1 MTFTELGLKEEIL
14 AALSDLGFEVPTPI
28 QQQAIPAIIAG
39 DRDLVGLAQTGT
51 GKTAAFGLPLL
62 SLCDPQ
68 AKKVQSLV
76 LCPTRELCVQIAK
89 DLVNFSTH
97 LKGVKV
103 VPIYGGSSIDKQ
115 VKEIR
120 GGAQIVVA
128 TPGRLVDMIKRR
140 MIDLSNVDF
149 AILDEADEMLNMGF
163 KEDLDFILSQTPD
176 TKHTWLFSATMPK
189 QVAYIAKTFMND
201 PVEVTVGNKN
211 SSASTIEHSYHYIHE
226 RNRYDALKRVLD
238 VNPDIY
244 GIIFC
249 QTRNH
254 TRDVADRLITD
265 GYNADALH
273 GDLSQDQRD
282 YVMNKFRNKTLQVLV
297 ATDVAARGIDVD
309 SITHVIHYQL
319 PDDVENYTHRSGR
332 TGRAGKEGKSI
343 ALVNRTFKHKLR
355 EIEKIINKPIEYKKI
370 PEGVDICDVQLK
382 ALVNQIVETPVNE
395 KAISRYDETLATA
408 FASLTKEEVIKKFV
422 SQSFERFMSYYA
434 NARDINQPLDGRGDA
449 PGAGRERGRDSGR
462 SRDEGFKR
470 YFVNLGKDGGMDPG
484 SLIRLICDN
493 SSATGNDIGR
503 IDLKNEFS
511 FFQIKDE
518 FSADVLQGIQG
529 LDYRGE
535 TLNIEESK
543 DQSPEKRERSER
555 SSGGFRGGDRSGGGD
570 RGGRGRERSGGER
583 SGGEKRP
590 RTFSG
595 RREDSRT
602 GGGGEGRPSKRNF
615 SGKREESAGS
625 GERRDFNRRGQRHK

>member
-14 AALSDLGFEVPTPI
+14 TALSDLGFEVPTPI
-28 QQQAIPAIIAG
+28 QQQAIPAIITG
-39 DRDLVGLAQTGT
+39 DTDLVGLAQTGT

-68 AKKVQSLV
+68 DKKVQGLV

-89 DLVNFSTH
+89 DLDNFSTH

-103 VPIYGGSSIDKQ
+103 VPIYGGSSIERQ
-115 VKEIR
+115 VKQIK

-140 MIDLSNVDF
+140 MIDLANVRY
-149 AILDEADEMLNMGF
+149 AVLDEADEMLNMGF
-163 KEDLDFILSQTPD
+163 KEDLDFILDKTPE
-176 TKHTWLFSATMPK
+176 TKNTWLFSATMPR
-189 QVAYIAKTFMND
+189 QVANIAKTFMYN
-201 PVEVTVGNKN
+201 PVEVTVGSKN
-211 SSASTIEHSYHYIHE
+211 SSASTIDHSYHFIHE

-254 TRDVADRLITD
+254 TRDVADKLITD

-355 EIEKIINKPIEYKKI
+355 EIEKIINKPIEYKRI
-370 PEGVDICDVQLK
+370 PEGTDICDVQLK
-382 ALVNQIVETPVNE
+382 AMVNQVVETPVNE
-395 KAISRYDETLATA
+395 DAISRYDETLAQA

-422 SQSFERFMSYYA
+422 SQNFERFMSYYA
-434 NARDINQPLDGRGDA
+434 NARDINQPVDGRDG
-449 PGAGRERGRDSGR
+449 GGRERGRETGR
-462 SRDEGFKR
+462 NRDEGFKR
-470 YFVNLGKDGGMDPG
+470 FFVNIGRDGGMDPG

-493 SSATGNDIGR
+493 TSASGNDIGR
-503 IDLKNEFS
+503 IDLKSEFS

-518 FSADVLQGIQG
+518 YVADVMQGIQG
-529 LDYRGE
+529 MEYRGE
-535 TLNIEESK
+535 RLNIEESK
-543 DQSPEKRERSER
+543 DQAPEKRDRGGR
-555 SSGGFRGGDRSGGGD
+555 SGGGRDRDRGGDRGRSRGGD
-570 RGGRGRERSGGER
+570 RERSFGGRSRSESSRGGER
-583 SGGEKRP
+583 RP
-590 RTFSG
+590 RT
-595 RREDSRT
+595 RT
-602 GGGGEGRPSKRNF
+602 GSEGGGRSED
-615 SGKREESAGS
+615 SGKRS
-625 GERRDFNRRGQRHK
+625 FNRRGFRNK

>member
-14 AALSDLGFEVPTPI
+14 TALSDLGFEVPTPI
-28 QQQAIPAIIAG
+28 QQQAIPAIISG
-39 DRDLVGLAQTGT
+39 DTDLVGLAQTGT

-68 AKKVQSLV
+68 DKNVQSLV

-89 DLVNFSTH
+89 DLDSFSTH
-97 LKGVKV
+97 LKGVRV
-103 VPIYGGSSIDKQ
+103 VPIYGGSSIERQ
-115 VKEIR
+115 VKQIK

-140 MIDLSNVDF
+140 MIDLSNVRF

-163 KEDLDFILSQTPD
+163 KEDLDFILSKTPD
-176 TKHTWLFSATMPK
+176 TKNTWLFSATMPK
-189 QVAYIAKTFMND
+189 QVAYIAKTFMNN
-201 PVEVTVGNKN
+201 PVEVTVGSKN
-211 SSASTIEHSYHYIHE
+211 SSASTIEHSYHFIHE

-254 TRDVADRLITD
+254 TRDVADKLITD

-343 ALVNRTFKHKLR
+343 ALVNRTFRHKLR

-370 PEGVDICDVQLK
+370 PEGADICDVQLK
-382 ALVNQIVETPVNE
+382 AMVNQVVETPVNE
-395 KAISRYDETLATA
+395 EAISRYDDILAQA
-408 FASLTKEEVIKKFV
+408 FASLTKEDVIKKFV
-422 SQSFERFMSYYA
+422 SQNFERFMSYYA
-434 NARDINQPLDGRGDA
+434 NARDINQPLDGKDG
-449 PGAGRERGRDSGR
+449 GGRERGRDSGR
-462 SRDEGFKR
+462 NRDEGFKR
-470 YFVNLGKDGGMDPG
+470 FFVNIGRDGGMDPG

-493 SSATGNDIGR
+493 TSASGNDIGR
-503 IDLKNEFS
+503 IDLKSEFS
-511 FFQIKDE
+511 FFQIKE
-518 FSADVLQGIQG
+518 EYVSDVMQGIQG
-529 LDYRGE
+529 MEYRGE
-535 TLNIEESK
+535 RLNVEESK
-543 DQSPEKRERSER
+543 DQAPEKRERSGGRDRGGRSGGGRER
-555 SSGGFRGGDRSGGGD
+555 SFGGGDRSRSSSS
-570 RGGRGRERSGGER
+570 RGGGER
-583 SGGEKRP
+583 RP
-590 RTFSG
+590 RT
-595 RREDSRT
+595 RT
-602 GGGGEGRPSKRNF
+602 GSEGGGRSED
-615 SGKREESAGS
+615 SGKRS
-625 GERRDFNRRGQRHK
+625 FNRRGFRNK

>member
-1 MTFTELGLKEEIL
+1 MQG
-14 AALSDLGFEVPTPI
+14 
-28 QQQAIPAIIAG
+28 
-39 DRDLVGLAQTGT
+39 
-51 GKTAAFGLPLL
+51 
-62 SLCDPQ
+62 
-68 AKKVQSLV
+68 LV

-89 DLVNFSTH
+89 DLDNFSTH

-103 VPIYGGSSIDKQ
+103 VPVYGGSSIDRQ
-115 VKEIR
+115 VKQIK

-140 MIDLSNVDF
+140 MIDLSNVRY
-149 AILDEADEMLNMGF
+149 AVLDEADEMLNMGF
-163 KEDLDFILSQTPD
+163 KEDLDFILDKTPE
-176 TKHTWLFSATMPK
+176 TKNTWLFSATMPRL
-189 QVAYIAKTFMND
+189 VANIAKTFMYN
-201 PVEVTVGNKN
+201 PVEVTVGSKN

-254 TRDVADRLITD
+254 TRDVADKLITD

-343 ALVNRTFKHKLR
+343 ALVNRTFRHKLR
-355 EIEKIINKPIEYKKI
+355 EIEKIISKPIEYKKI
-370 PEGVDICDVQLK
+370 PDGAEICDVQLK
-382 ALVNQIVETPVNE
+382 AMVNQVVETPVNE
-395 KAISRYDETLATA
+395 EAISRYDETLAHA
-408 FASLTKEEVIKKFV
+408 FSSLTKEEVIKKFV
-422 SQSFERFMSYYA
+422 SQNFERFMNYYA
-434 NARDINQPLDGRGDA
+434 KARDINQPLDGKDG
-449 PGAGRERGRDSGR
+449 GGRERGRETGR
-462 SRDEGFKR
+462 NRDEGFKR
-470 YFVNLGKDGGMDPG
+470 FFVNIGRDGGMDPG

-493 SSATGNDIGR
+493 TSASGASIGR

-511 FFQIKDE
+511 FFQIKEEYVD
-518 FSADVLQGIQG
+518 DVMQGIQG
-529 LDYRGE
+529 MEYRGE
-535 TLNIEESK
+535 RLNVEESK
-543 DQSPEKRERSER
+543 DQAPEKRERS
-555 SSGGFRGGDRSGGGD
+555 GRGGGGRDRDRSF
-570 RGGRGRERSGGER
+570 GGRSRSESSRGGER
-583 SGGEKRP
+583 RS
-590 RTFSG
+590 
-595 RREDSRT
+595 RRGSE
-602 GGGGEGRPSKRNF
+602 GGGRSE
-615 SGKREESAGS
+615 
-625 GERRDFNRRGQRHK
+625 D

>member
-14 AALSDLGFEVPTPI
+14 LALSDLGFEVPTPI
-28 QQQAIPAIIAG
+28 QQQAIPAIISG
-39 DRDLVGLAQTGT
+39 ENDLVGLAQTGT

-68 AKKVQSLV
+68 DKKVQSLV
-76 LCPTRELCVQIAK
+76 LCPTRELCVQISK
-89 DLVNFSTH
+89 DLESYSTH

-103 VPIYGGSSIDKQ
+103 VPIYGGSSIDRQ
-115 VKEIR
+115 VKQIK
-120 GGAQIVVA
+120 GGAQVVVA

-140 MIDLSNVDF
+140 LIDLSNVRF

-163 KEDLDFILSQTPD
+163 KEDLDFILSKTPE
-176 TKHTWLFSATMPK
+176 TKNTWLFSATMPK
-189 QVAYIAKTFMND
+189 QVSYIAKTFMNN
-201 PVEVTVGNKN
+201 PVEVTVGSKN
-211 SSASTIEHSYHYIHE
+211 SSASTIEHSYHFIHE
-226 RNRYDALKRVLD
+226 RNRFDALKRVLD

-254 TRDVADRLITD
+254 TRDVADKLMAD

-343 ALVNRTFKHKLR
+343 ALVNRTFRHKLR

-370 PEGVDICDVQLK
+370 PEGADICDVQLK
-382 ALVNQIVETPVNE
+382 VMVKQVVETPVNE
-395 KAISRYDETLATA
+395 DAISRYDDILTEA
-408 FASLTKEEVIKKFV
+408 FESLTKEEVIKKFV
-422 SQSFERFMSYYA
+422 SQNFERFMSYYA
-434 NARDINQPLDGRGDA
+434 NARDINQPLDGKDA
-449 PGAGRERGRDSGR
+449 GAGRDRGRETGR
-462 SRDEGFKR
+462 NRDEGFKR
-470 YFVNLGKDGGMDPG
+470 FFVNIGRDGGMDPG

-493 SSATGNDIGR
+493 TSASGDDIGR
-503 IDLKNEFS
+503 IDLKSEFS

-518 FSADVLQGIQG
+518 YVPDVMQSIQG
-529 LDYRGE
+529 LEYRGE
-535 TLNIEESK
+535 RLNVEESK
-543 DQSPEKRERSER
+543 DQAPEKRERS
-555 SSGGFRGGDRSGGGD
+555 SGGGGGRDRGGD
-570 RGGRGRERSGGER
+570 RGGRSGGDRGSRGGGDRDRGFGGRSRSDSSSSSRSSEGGER
-583 SGGEKRP
+583 RP
-590 RTFSG
+590 RA
-595 RREDSRT
+595 RT
-602 GGGGEGRPSKRNF
+602 SEGGGAGRGDDSAKR
-615 SGKREESAGS
+615 S
-625 GERRDFNRRGQRHK
+625 FNRRGFRNK

>member
-14 AALSDLGFEVPTPI
+14 SALSDLGFEVPTPI

-39 DRDLVGLAQTGT
+39 ENDLVGLAQTGT

-62 SLCDPQ
+62 NLCNISQ
-68 AKKVQSLV
+68 KNVQGLI

-89 DLVNFSTH
+89 DLDGFSTH
-97 LKGVKV
+97 LKGLKV
-103 VPIYGGSSIDKQ
+103 VPIYGGASIDRQAKAI
-115 VKEIR
+115 K

-140 MIDLSNVDF
+140 LIDLSSVRY
-149 AILDEADEMLNMGF
+149 AVLDEADEMLNMGF
-163 KEDLDFILSQTPD
+163 KEDLDDILAQTPKE
-176 TKHTWLFSATMPK
+176 KHTWLFSATMPK
-189 QVAYIAKTFMND
+189 LVASIAKTFMSN
-201 PVEVTVGNKN
+201 PIEVTVGNKN
-211 SSASTIEHSYHYIHE
+211 SSASTIEHSYYYIHE
-226 RNRYDALKRVLD
+226 RNRYEALKRVLD

-254 TRDVADRLITD
+254 TRDVADKLITD

-332 TGRAGKEGKSI
+332 TGRAGKEGLSI

-355 EIEKIINKPIEYKKI
+355 EIEKIINKEIVYKKL
-370 PEGVDICDVQLK
+370 PTGEDICDVQLQ
-382 ALVNQIVETPVNE
+382 ALVNQVVETPVNE
-395 KAISRYDETLATA
+395 KAIAKYDEILASS

-422 SQSFERFMSYYA
+422 SQGFERFMNYYA
-434 NARDINQPLDGRGDA
+434 NARDINQPLDGGSDRGRESARGD
-449 PGAGRERGRDSGR
+449 RDKGK
-462 SRDEGFKR
+462 KR
-470 YFVNLGKDGGMDPG
+470 YFVNIGRNGGMDPG

-493 SSATGNDIGR
+493 TSASGNDIGR
-503 IDLKNEFS
+503 IDLKDEFS
-511 FFQIKDE
+511 FFQVNEKYA
-518 FSADVLQGIQG
+518 ADVMSNING
-529 LDYRGE
+529 LDYRGD
-535 TLNIEESK
+535 LLSVEESK
-543 DQSPEKRERSER
+543 DQSPEKRERGRSGGGGRERGR
-555 SSGGFRGGDRSGGGD
+555 SSGDSRERSFGGGGSSRRDSGGGD
-570 RGGRGRERSGGER
+570 RRSGKR
-583 SGGEKRP
+583 S
-590 RTFSG
+590 
-595 RREDSRT
+595 
-602 GGGGEGRPSKRNF
+602 F
-615 SGKREESAGS
+615 SGKREEG
-625 GERRDFNRRGQRHK
+625 GGKRDFNRRGKRHN

>member
-14 AALSDLGFEVPTPI
+14 TALSDLGFEVPTPI
-28 QQQAIPAIIAG
+28 QQQAIPAIISG
-39 DRDLVGLAQTGT
+39 DTDLVGLAQTGT

-68 AKKVQSLV
+68 DKKVQSLV
-76 LCPTRELCVQIAK
+76 LCPTRELCVQISK
-89 DLVNFSTH
+89 DLESYSTH

-103 VPIYGGSSIDKQ
+103 VPIYGGSSIDRQ
-115 VKEIR
+115 VKQIK
-120 GGAQIVVA
+120 GGAQVVVA

-140 MIDLSNVDF
+140 LIDLSNVRF

-163 KEDLDFILSQTPD
+163 KEDLDFILSKTPE
-176 TKHTWLFSATMPK
+176 TKNTWLFSATMPK
-189 QVAYIAKTFMND
+189 QVSYIAKTFMNN
-201 PVEVTVGNKN
+201 PVEVTVGSKN
-211 SSASTIEHSYHYIHE
+211 SSASTIEHSYHFIHE
-226 RNRYDALKRVLD
+226 RNRFDALKRVLD

-254 TRDVADRLITD
+254 TRDVADKLMAD

-370 PEGVDICDVQLK
+370 PEGADICDVQLK
-382 ALVNQIVETPVNE
+382 VMVNQVVETPVNE
-395 KAISRYDETLATA
+395 DAISRYDDILTEA

-422 SQSFERFMSYYA
+422 SQNFERFMSYYA
-434 NARDINQPLDGRGDA
+434 NARDINQPLDGKDG
-449 PGAGRERGRDSGR
+449 GGRERGRDSGR
-462 SRDEGFKR
+462 NRDEGFKR
-470 YFVNLGKDGGMDPG
+470 FFVNIGRDGGMDPG

-493 SSATGNDIGR
+493 TSATGDDIGR
-503 IDLKNEFS
+503 IDLKDEFS
-511 FFQIKDE
+511 FFQIKED
-518 FSADVLQGIQG
+518 FVPDVMKGVQG

-535 TLNIEESK
+535 RLNVEESK
-543 DQSPEKRERSER
+543 DQAPEKRERS
-555 SSGGFRGGDRSGGGD
+555 SGGGD
-570 RGGRGRERSGGER
+570 RGGRSGGDRGGRSGGGRERSFGGGDRSRSSSSRDGGER
-583 SGGEKRP
+583 RP
-590 RTFSG
+590 RT
-595 RREDSRT
+595 RT
-602 GGGGEGRPSKRNF
+602 SSEGAGGERRGGED
-615 SGKREESAGS
+615 SGKRS
-625 GERRDFNRRGQRHK
+625 FNRRGFRNK